1 MLTQG
6 VDNESYTRTVQLN
19 DILVYEVPRRCK
31 YRWLG
36 HVRAMYEGLYQ
47 CVTSNILL
55 QHVEESCQNAVNGN
69 VSGIVAI
76 VVRTNVIFCS
86 PFPHSTLPEGLLRSG
101 ASG

>member
-19 DILVYEVPRRCK
+19 DILVYEVPRRCT

-36 HVRAMYEGLYQ
+36 HVRARHERLYQ

-55 QHVEESCQNAVNGN
+55 QYVEESCQNAVNDN
-69 VSGIVAI
+69 VSG
-76 VVRTNVIFCS
+76 NCS
-86 PFPHSTLPEGLLRSG
+86 HCS
-101 ASG
+101 